1 MLQIQFGGRRI
12 GELVQ
17 MEDEEDDISDVVLMR
32 YTVGHHEND
41 TDDIAIELNP
51 DEFDN
56 HHSRM
61 WNMQVQ
67 HAQAAL
73 EKQMEIE
80 ENMEKAKERAK
91 EEAKLKAAQV
101 KAEQERQKLA
111 AEEAKKHPVLVQK
124 PKGPTTKT
132 QLLTWLKCMLES
144 NLTQPTKHIWFEWKK
159 NYLSIF

>member
-124 PKGPTTKT
+124 PKGPTTK
-132 QLLTWLKCMLES
+132 
-144 NLTQPTKHIWFEWKK
+144 NPTVDLAEMYAGVELDAADKAYMI
-159 NYLSIF
+159 

>member
-80 ENMEKAKERAK
+80 ENM
-91 EEAKLKAAQV
+91 
-101 KAEQERQKLA
+101 
-111 AEEAKKHPVLVQK
+111 
-124 PKGPTTKT
+124 
-132 QLLTWLKCMLES
+132 
-144 NLTQPTKHIWFEWKK
+144 
-159 NYLSIF
+159 